1 MLSFGVLYCI
11 VSCCFERNVMCDL
24 VGMYSDIVW
33 YVVLCLVQDMKIRII
48 KIVIT
53 IITMIKMTYQNDN
66 KCNI

>member
-1 MLSFGVLYCI
+1 
-11 VSCCFERNVMCDL
+11 MCDL

-53 IITMIKMTYQNDN
+53 IITMIKTTYQNDN